1 MINIGD
7 LVTGGAGRWDAL
19 NRNEAYAR
27 LVEAGIT
34 WESWVRRSS
43 DRVLRAW
50 GVPTAADVA
59 RVGEQVAAV
68 EAGEG
73 ASSRG
78 RRPVVHWH
86 EGGAGPPLLLLN
98 GWTASGIMWPGQW
111 LRRLET
117 RFRVIRIDNRGSGWS
132 RNAPAP
138 FTIADMADDAAAVL
152 RATGVG
158 QATVAGLSMGGMIA
172 QELASRHPK
181 RVSQLI
187 IMASRPPSPAHLV
200 ADQTVLRGILAPPNA
215 KPLPVYFRDLWA
227 AFTGPGFDAPELLDE
242 LVEQILT
249 RPTPRNLLLQQTR
262 AIMAWNG
269 PSRLASI
276 SAPTV
281 IVHGV
286 DDRLMPV
293 GNGMR
298 LARLIPGARYVELR
312 DTGHLLPMEAPDAIA
327 ELILARPAS
336 PQSS

>member
-1 MINIGD
+1 MISIGD

-19 NRNEAYAR
+19 NRNEGYSR

-59 RVGEQVAAV
+59 RVSEQVAAV
-68 EAGEG
+68 EAGEAG
-73 ASSRG
+73 EGTPRRGRRG

-86 EGGAGPPLLLLN
+86 EGGDGPALLLLN
-98 GWTASGIMWPGQW
+98 GWTASGIMWPGEW
-111 LRRLET
+111 LRQLER

-138 FTIADMADDAAAVL
+138 FTIGDMADDAAAVL
-152 RATGVG
+152 RATGVD

-172 QELASRHPK
+172 QELAVRHPD
-181 RVSQLI
+181 RVSRLV

-200 ADQTVLRGILAPPNA
+200 ADQTLLRGILARPA
-215 KPLPVYFRDLWA
+215 GKPLPDYFRDLWGS
-227 AFTGPGFDAPELLDE
+227 FTGPGFANPQLLDE

-249 RPTPRNLLLQQTR
+249 RPTPRNLLLQPTR

-281 IVHGV
+281 VVHGI

-298 LARLIPGARYVELR
+298 LARLIPGARYVELP
-312 DTGHLLPMEAPDAIA
+312 DTGHILPMEAPDAVA
-327 ELILARPAS
+327 EILY
-336 PQSS
+336 SS